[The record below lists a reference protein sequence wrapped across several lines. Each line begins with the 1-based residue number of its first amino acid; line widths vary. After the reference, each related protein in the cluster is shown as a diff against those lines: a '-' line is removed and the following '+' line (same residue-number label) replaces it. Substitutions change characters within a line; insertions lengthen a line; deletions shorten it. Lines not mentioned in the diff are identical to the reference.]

1 MGTKRYQVFVSSTFR
16 DLKSERER
24 ILRTLAESNYIA
36 AGMEFFPA
44 IDEEQFKFIKTV
56 IDDSDYY
63 VAVVA
68 GRYGSIAPDGLS
80 YSEKEYE
87 YALEK
92 RIPVVALVRDD
103 IDSIG
108 LEKKESTPERIEMLH
123 RFREKLITGR
133 LAAYWKDETE
143 LCYRLI
149 NSLTI
154 TSRKYPRD
162 GWVKGA
168 EDPEALLL
176 KVLEL
181 EEANKELQS
190 QNSSLRG
197 VSFID
202 HVRDQLV
209 RRIVQVQYQWVGAEN
224 ARIDASEEFTGL
236 EIAIFVL
243 PRLGFLSKNKW
254 QQVSEAA
261 MSRALENLV
270 MWRTKKNKIFIP
282 NKTAQDI
289 GSLLAGFGLVSL
301 AVREFGNEQV
311 VMVSSPGFR
320 LAKDELERMFPETD
334 ANGKRVTITQVL
346 KDIGSLVSGLFSR
359 RKL

>member
-1 MGTKRYQVFVSSTFR
+1 M
-16 DLKSERER
+16 
-24 ILRTLAESNYIA
+24 LRTLAESNYIA

-56 IDDSDYY
+56 IDESDYY

-92 RIPVVALVRDD
+92 RIPVIALVRDD

-108 LEKKESTPERIEMLH
+108 LEKKESTPERAAMLH

-143 LCYRLI
+143 LCYRLV
-149 NSLTI
+149 NSLAR
-154 TSRKYPRD
+154 TSKKYPRD

-176 KVLEL
+176 RILEL
-181 EEANKELQS
+181 ERTNKELQS
-190 QNSSLRG
+190 QNSSLRD

-202 HVRDQLV
+202 HIRDQLV
-209 RRIVQVQYQWVGAEN
+209 RRIVHIEYQWVDKDNSGM
-224 ARIDASEEFTGL
+224 DASEELTGL
-236 EIAIFVL
+236 EIALFVL
-243 PRLGFLSKNKW
+243 PRLGFISKNKW
-254 QQVSEAA
+254 QQVSEQV
-261 MSRALENLV
+261 MLKALEALV
-270 MWRTKKNKIFIP
+270 TARTKRNKILISD
-282 NKTAQDI
+282 KTVRDI
-289 GSLLAGFGLVSL
+289 GSMLAGFGLVSL
-301 AVREFGNEQV
+301 AVREFGNQQV

-320 LAKDELERMFPETD
+320 LAKDELDRMFSETD
-334 ANGKRVTITQVL
+334 ALGKRVTITQIL
-346 KDIGSLVSGLFSR
+346 EDIGSLVASFLTR
-359 RKL
+359 RKR